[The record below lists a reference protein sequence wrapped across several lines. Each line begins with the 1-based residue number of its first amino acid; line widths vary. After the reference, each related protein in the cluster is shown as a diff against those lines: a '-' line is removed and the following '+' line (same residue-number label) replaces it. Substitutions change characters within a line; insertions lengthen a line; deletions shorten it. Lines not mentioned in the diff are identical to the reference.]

1 MQDQT
6 DLTAYIFSEACEAI
20 ASNVLRDQ
28 DRYCEEG
35 LECEADLVVHRVA
48 LLIC

>member
-6 DLTAYIFSEACEAI
+6 DLTAYIFSEAYEI
-20 ASNVLRDQ
+20 ITSNVLRDQ
-28 DRYCEEG
+28 DRCREEG

-48 LLIC
+48 LSIC